1 MNKNNSATRGAGKP
15 ALYGKA
21 MKRKN
26 VMLDSKSIA
35 FYTKVGKGN
44 LSKGIRQHWRSLTPR
59 AADGAEGCW
68 LCGKPE
74 SEHPSA
80 ECMSF
85 IRPAANANRQAGT
98 YGTTY
103 TR

>member
-1 MNKNNSATRGAGKP
+1 MANNERDGLLMKTATRGAGKP

-21 MKRKN
+21 MKRIN
-26 VMLDSKSIA
+26 VTLDEETIKFHIEQ
-35 FYTKVGKGN
+35 GKGN
-44 LSKGIRQHWRSLTPR
+44 LSKGIRQHWRSLTKR

-74 SEHPSA
+74 SDHPSV

-85 IRPAANANRQAGT
+85 IRPAANA
-98 YGTTY
+98 
-103 TR
+103 